1 MSSFYDS
8 VKYPVESTRPS
19 IVVEWFRFKHTLEIS
34 VEISTS
40 GKYRFSIWGPIPKQP
55 EDIEGGFRGWQ
66 PIKTQYGFDSRI
78 EAYEQAFSY
87 CLTHLV

>member
-1 MSSFYDS
+1 LLD
-8 VKYPVESTRPS
+8 
-19 IVVEWFRFKHTLEIS
+19 
-34 VEISTS
+34 
-40 GKYRFSIWGPIPKQP
+40 GPIPKQP

>member
-40 GKYRFSIWGPIPKQP
+40 GKYRFSIWG
-55 EDIEGGFRGWQ
+55 
-66 PIKTQYGFDSRI
+66 
-78 EAYEQAFSY
+78 
-87 CLTHLV
+87 LTTVNKKLDKIGKYFLYLPNFLKF